1 MSEEDQMTQPTDFR
15 TTDTMLSAFLI
26 ARGHPLRG
34 LDGPRGRREFMF
46 DPEAEADRAEYFAD
60 GLVSGRKMAGA
71 FRDLK
76 SALFASA

>member
-1 MSEEDQMTQPTDFR
+1 MSEEDKMMDHGEFR
-15 TTDTMLSAFLI
+15 TTDTMLGAFLI

-34 LDGPRGRREFMF
+34 LDGPRGRREFLF
-46 DPEAEADRAEYFAD
+46 DPDAETDRAEYFAD